1 MRFYLI
7 PNSKQSTIEENLCL
21 KTKEEVVAKE
31 GLIPTNSFVKA
42 AFKAAADVTIFIFLS
57 KVTSKVTFDNKNFQS
72 K

>member
-1 MRFYLI
+1 
-7 PNSKQSTIEENLCL
+7 
-21 KTKEEVVAKE
+21 VAKE